1 MKYNYTFLPNVR
13 LGCKTL
19 GKRLFSDSNK
29 FTDVELKRAGVVLV
43 HKKLVYV
50 NDYCY
55 LQPKIKT
62 ILLFLQ
68 QQHKKKF
75 RNCICAAH
83 KSTYHPSA
91 KAGKAARK

>member
-1 MKYNYTFLPNVR
+1 MYFKAHCLIIKGFTALCN
-13 LGCKTL
+13 
-19 GKRLFSDSNK
+19 FSLSAN
-29 FTDVELKRAGVVLV
+29 ELKRAGVVLG
-43 HKKLVYV
+43 HIKLVYV
-50 NDYCY
+50 NDYYY

-83 KSTYHPSA
+83 KGTYHPSA
-91 KAGKAARK
+91 KAGKVARK